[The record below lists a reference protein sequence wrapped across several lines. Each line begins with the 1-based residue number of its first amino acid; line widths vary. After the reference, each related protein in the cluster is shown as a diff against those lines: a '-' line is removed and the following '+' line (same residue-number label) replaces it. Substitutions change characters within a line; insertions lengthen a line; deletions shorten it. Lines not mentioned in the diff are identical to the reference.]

1 LEDRSSRCSLIVI
14 SSKRTAGFQRTTASG
29 EIILADLNIIRVRLL
44 IRRGLVAIDLD
55 RRRRRRVVADRHYP
69 RQSCGLD
76 TGESADAI
84 EQLRVKNFSAIELVA
99 RRK

>member
-1 LEDRSSRCSLIVI
+1 MDNDNTDPNHTYI
-14 SSKRTAGFQRTTASG
+14 SNKHNDNDQRNPESG

-55 RRRRRRVVADRHYP
+55 RRGRRRVVTERHYP
-69 RQSCGLD
+69 RQSRGLN
-76 TGESADAI
+76 TGERADAI
-84 EQLRVKNFSAIELVA
+84 EQLRVKNFSAIEFVA